1 MNVIQK
7 KNKDNF
13 FIFFLIFYPV
23 LIFIFNNLDEL
34 FHFSKLFYLGVF
46 GLILPL
52 TFFCFV
58 LLKINNNFTNKYN
71 LPLLISLLWF
81 FQFYYID
88 IRSIFTDLNNRF
100 DGYVALIII
109 LLLSVLITFL
119 FRYNFLKRF
128 VLFFLIIN
136 LFLSFIS
143 NFNFFSVIKEKKIPE
158 EKYKKIIINNN
169 IKNPNVYYIIL
180 DGLTSNKYLKKKF
193 NFDADSLNEKLKKQ
207 GFVIAENARASYN
220 ITHLTFSS
228 IFYADYF
235 LDENSEKY
243 YDRSY
248 FYPSIYSFKKKPPLI
263 TYLNKKNY
271 KFILFSASWG
281 KCKRNYKINCYFPDG
296 NIISKIL
303 DDYAFF
309 TFIFNSMVRSVA
321 VKLNIKFLDQ
331 NDTIKVL
338 KEKLNTDFEI
348 WKSQPVFTFVHAYMP
363 HEPYRYK
370 NCKINDNANKA
381 NFQYSL
387 EEEMN
392 YYISSVKCTF
402 SRIDE
407 ITNLILSKDKDAL
420 IIFQGDHGTSMFSP
434 INELGDITQQS
445 IEERFSI
452 YNAALLPKKCKDKF
466 NSKIGNVGTIQ
477 LVLQCIGIDIPNI
490 ELNNPRNYV
499 GFYEE
504 SKSFGK
510 VFRVK

>member
-281 KCKRNYKINCYFPDG
+281 KCKRNYKINC
-296 NIISKIL
+296 
-303 DDYAFF
+303 
-309 TFIFNSMVRSVA
+309 
-321 VKLNIKFLDQ
+321 
-331 NDTIKVL
+331 
-338 KEKLNTDFEI
+338 
-348 WKSQPVFTFVHAYMP
+348 
-363 HEPYRYK
+363 
-370 NCKINDNANKA
+370 
-381 NFQYSL
+381 
-387 EEEMN
+387 
-392 YYISSVKCTF
+392 
-402 SRIDE
+402 
-407 ITNLILSKDKDAL
+407 
-420 IIFQGDHGTSMFSP
+420 
-434 INELGDITQQS
+434 
-445 IEERFSI
+445 
-452 YNAALLPKKCKDKF
+452 
-466 NSKIGNVGTIQ
+466 
-477 LVLQCIGIDIPNI
+477 
-490 ELNNPRNYV
+490 
-499 GFYEE
+499 
-504 SKSFGK
+504 
-510 VFRVK
+510 